1 MIMTKQIGQYLSIAT
16 VCMLMSGCAWSV
28 GGEKGGTTV
37 HKPTKGMELIDL
49 QKAHESGAI
58 SEEEY
63 NQLKSDIVGK

>member
-1 MIMTKQIGQYLSIAT
+1 MRKQIGRNLSIAT
-16 VCMLMSGCAWSV
+16 VCILLTGCAWSV

-49 QKAHESGAI
+49 RKAHESGAI

-63 NQLKSDIVGK
+63 NQLKGDIVGK